1 MNGRVPVLLVQ
12 RKCVL
17 HNVMFIVAFEID
29 GIILHHA
36 VPPRQM
42 VNAAYY
48 CTVVANKT
56 GPTRVADFRAVFT
69 AERPYLFLGPETTYA
84 VEQ

>member
-1 MNGRVPVLLVQ
+1 MCGVKGKNCIQVTLCMEL
-12 RKCVL
+12 
-17 HNVMFIVAFEID
+17 ID
-29 GIILHHA
+29 ELTKFSDLYI
-36 VPPRQM
+36 
-42 VNAAYY
+42 Y

-56 GPTRVADFRAVFT
+56 GPTCVADFRAMFT

>member
-1 MNGRVPVLLVQ
+1 MLKKCSGTTRYVHKVSFPQLLNHLLCEVT
-12 RKCVL
+12 
-17 HNVMFIVAFEID
+17 A
-29 GIILHHA
+29 
-36 VPPRQM
+36 
-42 VNAAYY
+42 

-69 AERPYLFLGPETTYA
+69 AERPYLFLGPETSYA

>member
-1 MNGRVPVLLVQ
+1 MQFKNLARTWHFEGSLLA
-12 RKCVL
+12 CDD
-17 HNVMFIVAFEID
+17 NE
-29 GIILHHA
+29 
-36 VPPRQM
+36 
-42 VNAAYY
+42 

-69 AERPYLFLGPETTYA
+69 AERPYLFLGPETSYA

>member
-1 MNGRVPVLLVQ
+1 MIRQDFRWKRHIHSKEAPIRLGWDRSVLQ
-12 RKCVL
+12 WEKIT
-17 HNVMFIVAFEID
+17 M
-29 GIILHHA
+29 
-36 VPPRQM
+36 
-42 VNAAYY
+42 Y
-48 CTVVANKT
+48 TVVANKT

>member
-1 MNGRVPVLLVQ
+1 MRTVVFLDLIICRRPIL
-12 RKCVL
+12 
-17 HNVMFIVAFEID
+17 FE
-29 GIILHHA
+29 
-36 VPPRQM
+36 R
-42 VNAAYY
+42 N

-69 AERPYLFLGPETTYA
+69 AERPYLFLGPETIYA

>member
-1 MNGRVPVLLVQ
+1 MALLYRKGR
-12 RKCVL
+12 K
-17 HNVMFIVAFEID
+17 NAKIS
-29 GIILHHA
+29 
-36 VPPRQM
+36 QM
-42 VNAAYY
+42 IQQKL

-56 GPTRVADFRAVFT
+56 GPTREADFRAVFT